1 MDGSIKPSFK
11 LNLGMS
17 YQITIIP
24 PIITILSFPF
34 LSQHGMAWHGMA
46 LPANK
51 SLKEETSLTVDQP
64 IETTISG
71 SYLDNS
77 FKTWYA

>member
-1 MDGSIKPSFK
+1 MYGSIKPSFK

-17 YQITIIP
+17 SQITIIP
-24 PIITILSFPF
+24 PIITMLSFPF
-34 LSQHGMAWHGMA
+34 LSQHGMA

-71 SYLDNS
+71 SYLHHS
-77 FKTWYA
+77 FKTWSDQSG

>member
-1 MDGSIKPSFK
+1 
-11 LNLGMS
+11 
-17 YQITIIP
+17 
-24 PIITILSFPF
+24 
-34 LSQHGMAWHGMA
+34 MA

-71 SYLDNS
+71 SYLHHS
-77 FKTWYA
+77 FKTWSDHSG